1 VSTDTLAED
10 TDLTIAIGRAGYAV
24 VYAEEA
30 RAWTEAPASLSALW
44 RQRYRWSFGTMQA
57 VWKHRAAIWRRGE
70 GPIGRRGIPYLV
82 LFQILLPALAPLVDL
97 FAVYGI
103 FFLDPVPVV
112 AYWVGF
118 NLVQLALG
126 AYAFR
131 LDGESPRP
139 LWTVPLQQFVYRQL
153 MYIVV
158 LESLISALR
167 GVRLRWQHLER
178 TGDVEMPSLPQAEG
192 SDGLGSRVE

>member
-1 VSTDTLAED
+1 
-10 TDLTIAIGRAGYAV
+10 
-24 VYAEEA
+24 
-30 RAWTEAPASLSALW
+30 
-44 RQRYRWSFGTMQA
+44 MQA

-82 LFQILLPALAPLVDL
+82 LFQIVLPALAPLIDL

-112 AYWVGF
+112 AYWVAF
-118 NLVQLALG
+118 NALQLALG
-126 AYAFR
+126 WYAFR

-139 LWTVPLQQFVYRQL
+139 LWSVPLQQFVYRQL
-153 MYIVV
+153 MYMVV
-158 LESLISALR
+158 LESLISAVR

-178 TGDVEMPSLPQAEG
+178 TGDIEIPNEPGPEPPAG
-192 SDGLGSRVE
+192 